1 MKLLKENYEGLEE
14 FAELPGYLKMLLSE
28 SEIQEALRKS
38 DFNTLYRELQEKV
51 PYSGVGEFTQLLVN
65 LNIDPLNYLDSIPNS
80 FLTSTSI
87 KNINIPDHI
96 TSIDEFAFAHC
107 GSLTSIT
114 IPNSVTSISSYVF
127 THCEKLKSITIPNKI
142 TKINSSTFFYCTG
155 LTSAII
161 GNNVKSIGDS
171 AFYGCKNLTS
181 ITIPDSV
188 EIIYSDAFNNC
199 VSLTSVT
206 IGNGVTRI
214 RPRAFFDCSN
224 LHDIKYTS
232 TTDQWVN
239 INLGSDWNKNSPI
252 QTIHCIDGDIN
263 YKVV

>member
-1 MKLLKENYEGLEE
+1 MKLLRENYEGLEE

-28 SEIQEALRKS
+28 SEIQEALQKS

-51 PYSGVGEFTQLLVN
+51 SYSGVGEFTQLLVN
-65 LNIDPLNYLDSIPNS
+65 LNIDPLNYLDYIPNS

-87 KNINIPDHI
+87 KKINIPDHI

-127 THCEKLKSITIPNKI
+127 THCEKLKSITIPDKI

-155 LTSAII
+155 LTNITIPDS
-161 GNNVKSIGDS
+161 VTSIGDS
-171 AFYGCKNLTS
+171 AFYHCSGLTN
-181 ITIPDSV
+181 ITIPDGV
-188 EIIYSDAFNNC
+188 KIIYTDAFNSCSN
-199 VSLTSVT
+199 LTSVT
-206 IGNGVTRI
+206 IGNGVMRI
-214 RPRAFFDCSN
+214 RPRAFFDCNN
-224 LHDIKYTS
+224 LHDIRYTG

-252 QTIHCIDGDIN
+252 KTIHCIDDDIDL
-263 YKVV
+263 

>member
-28 SEIQEALRKS
+28 PEIQEALRKS

-65 LNIDPLNYLDSIPNS
+65 LNIDPLNYLDHIPNS

-155 LTSAII
+155 LTSIRI
-161 GNNVKSIGDS
+161 PDSITSIGDS
-171 AFYGCKNLTS
+171 AFYNCSGLTN

-188 EIIYSDAFNNC
+188 KIIYTDAFNSC
-199 VSLTSVT
+199 SHLTSVT

-224 LHDIKYTS
+224 LHDIRYTG

-239 INLGSDWNKNSPI
+239 INLSPDWNKNSLI
-252 QTIHCIDGDIN
+252 KTIHCIDDDIDL
-263 YKVV
+263 